1 MKKVLDLNFRFIR
14 LRPIDAVTV
23 IGKRMGV
30 SKPKTEDRRPKT
42 KDRRP
47 KTWKSIKLNV
57 LKFFFRQQNIEIIR
71 VLVL

>member
-30 SKPKTEDRRPKT
+30 SKPKTEDLRPKT
-42 KDRRP
+42 EDRRP
-47 KTWKSIKLNV
+47 KTEDL
-57 LKFFFRQQNIEIIR
+57 EIN
-71 VLVL
+71 